1 MDRALFIAMT
11 GAKNNMFSQ
20 TAHANNLANAR
31 TTGFKADFAQAR
43 AMPVFGEHHPSRAYS
58 MSERP
63 ASDFNDGSLI
73 ATGNALDIS
82 IMGDGFFEVTGEDG
96 AVGYTR
102 RGDLSVAP
110 DGSLI
115 NGVGQPINGGGG
127 AITLPAYENVHIGE
141 DGTITIRPA
150 GAGPDALVVVDQI
163 KIVNPDFQ
171 NFEKGTDGLFR
182 PLDGGVLEQ
191 DPLLRVASGFVENS
205 NVNAVNELV
214 NILSISRQYE
224 TQVKMMRSADEMTQ
238 KSAELLRFA

>member
-82 IMGDGFFEVTGEDG
+82 IMGDGF
-96 AVGYTR
+96 
-102 RGDLSVAP
+102 LKS
-110 DGSLI
+110 
-115 NGVGQPINGGGG
+115 
-127 AITLPAYENVHIGE
+127 PA
-141 DGTITIRPA
+141 
-150 GAGPDALVVVDQI
+150 
-163 KIVNPDFQ
+163 
-171 NFEKGTDGLFR
+171 
-182 PLDGGVLEQ
+182 
-191 DPLLRVASGFVENS
+191 
-205 NVNAVNELV
+205 
-214 NILSISRQYE
+214 
-224 TQVKMMRSADEMTQ
+224 KMAR
-238 KSAELLRFA
+238 